1 MRKRTRMHSE
11 ESFRTIGKGF
21 VAAFAARSQP
31 ILRGA
36 RRSHGDGQIPP
47 AHCAPEREVLNLAAE
62 GAIGNQVPCPV
73 QKVSQSSVRSDG
85 SLSWIV
91 YRPLAVERSRVG
103 RRSMR
108 VQKQTVARPFYFLR
122 DAHNRCKTEGRQ
134 EDECGAAPRRR
145 PGAGN
150 VIRRL
155 KAKVPCGRIQF
166 CRGRN
171 PLV

>member
-1 MRKRTRMHSE
+1 MPWTACIRRKAS
-11 ESFRTIGKGF
+11 
-21 VAAFAARSQP
+21 AR
-31 ILRGA
+31 LKKACGDA

-85 SLSWIV
+85 SLSWV
-91 YRPLAVERSRVG
+91 AYRPLAAARSRAA
-103 RRSMR
+103 RRVMR

-155 KAKVPCGRIQF
+155 GSKFVSPRKDFEIHPSTGVEA
-166 CRGRN
+166 
-171 PLV
+171 